1 MAIKEIYITFEYIE
15 NPPLKKIIFF
25 SKNLFACHI
34 KFLDSLVV
42 FFFIKKYK
50 SLKHWHTG
58 KIENYDRTHMEFVR
72 KTAILGPIEVKG

>member
-15 NPPLKKIIFF
+15 NPPLKKKIFF

-42 FFFIKKYK
+42 FFL
-50 SLKHWHTG
+50 LKN
-58 KIENYDRTHMEFVR
+58 IN
-72 KTAILGPIEVKG
+72 P